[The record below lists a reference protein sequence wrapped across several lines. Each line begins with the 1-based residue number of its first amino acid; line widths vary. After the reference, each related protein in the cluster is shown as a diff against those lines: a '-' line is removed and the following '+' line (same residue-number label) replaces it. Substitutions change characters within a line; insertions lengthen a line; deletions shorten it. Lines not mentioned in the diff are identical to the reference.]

1 MIASFTLLLGFAA
14 FWLFFRIK
22 RGGFDALAKEI
33 LHKAQIEAEA
43 IKTEAAFVLKEK
55 EYDFQLFQNQ
65 KKEKLEREEM
75 RLREREERLE
85 KRAGELERKFS
96 ELQKRHE
103 LLAENEKQ
111 LLGSSR
117 AAAKEALLNELSKE
131 VELEMLQTIVDRK
144 KLREL
149 EADKEAARV
158 IATAINR
165 LALPTVSDVVTTTV
179 TLPNDEMKR
188 RIIGREGKNIRTLE
202 MLTGVN
208 FLFDDTPHA
217 IVLSSFDPF
226 RKEVAKQTLIEL
238 MRDGRIHPTRIE
250 EVVVRVEKDIKKRTR
265 ERGERAALEA
275 NVFGLHPE
283 LLQLLG
289 QLGFRHSYGQNV
301 LDHSVEVS
309 RIMRIMAEE
318 LQLDAQ
324 LAKRIGLLHDI
335 GKAAL
340 PEKEGS
346 HAILG
351 HDLALKYGESRDV
364 ANGIGCHHDEM
375 MASTAEAVLC
385 APADALSGGRPGA
398 RIESVSS
405 YIQRLKKLEQL
416 SYEFAGVEKA
426 YALSAGRELRVI
438 VKPEQINDAE
448 SLKLARDLARKI
460 EQTVSFAGKI
470 KVTVIREQKS
480 SEYAL

>member
-1 MIASFTLLLGFAA
+1 MWIISFAVGVALFWIIFKVRKGGFERLAQEIVHKAESDMQEQKQELLLS
-14 FWLFFRIK
+14 
-22 RGGFDALAKEI
+22 
-33 LHKAQIEAEA
+33 
-43 IKTEAAFVLKEK
+43 LKEREK
-55 EYDFQLFQNQ
+55 RALLDEHTRQERLD
-65 KKEKLEREEM
+65 KEKV
-75 RLREREERLE
+75 RLQDREERLE
-85 KRAGELERKFS
+85 RRATELERKFS
-96 ELQKRHE
+96 QIQKKEE
-103 LLAENEKQ
+103 LLQNKERE
-111 LLGSSR
+111 LLGSST
-117 AAAKEALLNELSKE
+117 AAAKEELLNKLSAE
-131 VELEMLQTIVDRK
+131 VELETLAAIVERK
-144 KLREL
+144 KQKEL
-149 EADKEAARV
+149 EADRDAARV

-179 TLPNDEMKR
+179 ALPNDEMKR

-202 MLTGVN
+202 KLTGVN

-226 RKEVAKQTLIEL
+226 RKEVAKQSLKEL

-250 EVVVRVEKDIKKRTR
+250 EVVLRMEKEIQQRTK
-265 ERGERAALEA
+265 ERGEKAALEA
-275 NVFGLHPE
+275 NVLGLHPE

-289 QLGFRHSYGQNV
+289 QLSFRHSYGQNV
-301 LDHSVEVS
+301 LDHSIEVS

-318 LQLDAQ
+318 LKLDSQ

-346 HAILG
+346 HALLG
-351 HDLALKYGESRDV
+351 HDLALKYGESHNV

-375 MASTAEAVLC
+375 VAKTAEAVLC
-385 APADALSGGRPGA
+385 SAADALSGGRPGA
-398 RIESVSS
+398 RIESVAS

-416 SYEFAGVEKA
+416 AHDFDGVDKA

-438 VKPEQINDAE
+438 VKPEEIDDAH

-460 EQTVSFAGKI
+460 EKSVSYPGKI

>member
-1 MIASFTLLLGFAA
+1 MIWISSCFLGFA
-14 FWLFFRIK
+14 LFALYFRIK
-22 RGGFDALAKEI
+22 KGGFERLAQEI
-33 LHKAQIEAEA
+33 IHKAEIE
-43 IKTEAAFVLKEK
+43 TESHKQETLLSLQEREHEFQLQEKKRLEKFEK
-55 EYDFQLFQNQ
+55 EEF
-65 KKEKLEREEM
+65 
-75 RLREREERLE
+75 RLREKEERLE
-85 KRAGELERKFS
+85 QRAADLERRFC
-96 ELQKRHE
+96 EIQKR
-103 LLAENEKQ
+103 EKQ
-111 LLGSSR
+111 LAQQECELLGSSR
-117 AAAKEALLNELSKE
+117 AAAKEQLLNKLAAE
-131 VELEMLQTIVDRK
+131 VEVETLQSINER
-144 KLREL
+144 KLRLEL
-149 EADKEAARV
+149 EAEREAART

-165 LALPTVSDVVTTTV
+165 LALPTVSEVVTTTV
-179 TLPNDEMKR
+179 ALPSDEMKR

-202 MLTGVN
+202 KLTGVN

-226 RKEVAKQTLIEL
+226 RKEVAKQTLSEL

-250 EVVVRVEKDIKKRTR
+250 EVVGRVEKEILKKTR
-265 ERGERAALEA
+265 ERGEKAALEA
-275 NVFGLHPE
+275 HVLGLHPE

-289 QLGFRHSYGQNV
+289 QLGFRYSYGQNV
-301 LDHSVEVS
+301 LEHSIEVS

-351 HDLALKYGESRDV
+351 HDLALKYGESHAV
-364 ANGIGCHHDEM
+364 ANGIGSHHNEM
-375 MASTAEAVLC
+375 AAQTPEAVLC
-385 APADALSGGRPGA
+385 SAADAISGGRPGA
-398 RIESVSS
+398 RIESISS

-416 SYEFAGVEKA
+416 AHEFGGVEKA

-438 VKPEQINDAE
+438 VKPEELDDTHC
-448 SLKLARDLARKI
+448 LKLARDLARKI
-460 EQTVSFAGKI
+460 EKSVSYSGKI